1 MSEAW
6 AWVGLG
12 LFAALAAAVPSV
24 FLHLLVLY
32 GG

>member
-6 AWVGLG
+6 AWVGIA
-12 LFAALAAAVPSV
+12 LFAALAAAVPGIIV
-24 FLHLLVLY
+24 HLLVLY